1 MHNDDLYDI
10 FQAKKPCNLCSESY
24 TNEEK
29 DRHLAIKHYLK
40 ELTEM
45 VKEEVS
51 QASPDGSRQTTTCPR
66 CKSNNS
72 HDFDALLMHMVDH
85 HKLLDYHL
93 RNQSNKAGMVI
104 GIFTFSWFC
113 FVRGN
118 YYGHF

>member
-1 MHNDDLYDI
+1 MKSL
-10 FQAKKPCNLCSESY
+10 KECSTLETVKCRKS
-24 TNEEK
+24 K
-29 DRHLAIKHYLK
+29 SAIQHYLK

-45 VKEEVS
+45 VKDEVS
-51 QASPDGSRQTTTCPR
+51 RASPDGSRQTTTCPR

-104 GIFTFSWFC
+104 GKLTFSC
-113 FVRGN
+113 FVRGL
-118 YYGHF
+118 HLEQ